1 MKPELNCISWP
12 YSRSAM
18 RSTSWAFK
26 PQTDE
31 VCFLWMDFLNWLYDW
46 FKLILELFNTLA
58 FRKKFLM
65 ILWFYVLKIRFW
77 QFWLW
82 VIFSNSTLNYK
93 VFFIDTVSKWRQTM
107 SHHIQVGIPNLP
119 LDTWWRTQNG
129 GHKSWH
135 DLCPLL
141 LHICS
146 LKSCEGVEQRSV
158 KTQRKNP
165 WERAVERAWVC
176 RVELRRVF
184 SPPLCL
190 YCFLDWLIQTSSSVE

>member
-93 VFFIDTVSKWRQTM
+93 VFLLTLLVNGDKQCPTIYKWEYLI
-107 SHHIQVGIPNLP
+107 SHLTHG
-119 LDTWWRTQNG
+119 G
-129 GHKSWH
+129 GHKTVGINHGMIYALYSYIYAHW
-135 DLCPLL
+135 
-141 LHICS
+141 
-146 LKSCEGVEQRSV
+146 
-158 KTQRKNP
+158 
-165 WERAVERAWVC
+165 RAVKV
-176 RVELRRVF
+176 
-184 SPPLCL
+184 
-190 YCFLDWLIQTSSSVE
+190 